1 MASKYAG
8 LRGKIP
14 EQPTERDVQFKELS
28 AKRKGKTFGELTEEY
43 NAVVEGL
50 KKLAERTKAGNLLK
64 TVLEVLLRESLD
76 AQDADS
82 VNANGYT
89 WTPQFEPYPIAED
102 VDAIVKYFRE
112 NGMEDQLQLKASE
125 LATRLKSFVKDEA
138 LANELIIEIK
148 TEVDPSTGEEVEIGR
163 DVRSKIPGVRVFL
176 ASGLSRVKSSKR
188 S

>member
-8 LRGKIP
+8 LKGKIP
-14 EQPTERDVQFKELS
+14 EQPTERDEQFKTEI
-28 AKRKGKTFGELTEEY
+28 AGRKGKTFGELTEEY
-43 NAVVEGL
+43 NVVEEAI
-50 KKLAERTKAGNLLK
+50 KKLAEKTKFGNLLK
-64 TVLEVLLRESLD
+64 KVLEVLIRESLD

-102 VDAIVKYFRE
+102 PDAIVKYFKD
-112 NGMEDQLQLKASE
+112 NDMADQLKLKSSE
-125 LATRLKSFVKDEA
+125 LATRLKSFIKEEA
-138 LANELIIEIK
+138 LSNELQIEIR
-148 TEVDPSTGEEVEIGR
+148 TETDPVTGEEIEVR

-176 ASGLSRVKSSKR
+176 ASGLSRVKSTKR

>member
-8 LRGKIP
+8 LKGKIP
-14 EQPTERDVQFKELS
+14 EQPTERDEVFRRET
-28 AKRKGKTFGELTEEY
+28 AKRADKTVGELTEEY
-43 NAVVEGL
+43 NTVQDAIAR
-50 KKLAERTKAGNLLK
+50 LAEKTKTGNLLK
-64 TVLEVLLRESLD
+64 RVLEVLIREKLD

-82 VNANGYT
+82 INASGYT

-102 VDAIVKYFRE
+102 VDAIVKYFQE

-148 TEVDPSTGEEVEIGR
+148 TEVDPATGEEVEIGR

-176 ASGLSRVKSSKR
+176 GSGLSRVKSNKR

>member
-1 MASKYAG
+1 VGSKYAG
-8 LRGKIP
+8 LKGKIP
-14 EQPTERDVQFKELS
+14 EERSERDVAFQTES
-28 AKRKGKTFGELTEEY
+28 AKRKDKTIGELTEEY
-43 NAVVEGL
+43 NVVQEAL
-50 KKLAERTKAGNLLK
+50 ARLAEKTKTGNLLK
-64 TVLEVLLRESLD
+64 RVLEVQIREKLD

-82 VNANGYT
+82 INANGYT
-89 WTPQFEPYPIAED
+89 WTPTFEPYPVAED
-102 VDAIVKYFRE
+102 VASIVKYFQE

-148 TEVDPSTGEEVEIGR
+148 TEVDPATGEEVEIGR

-176 ASGLSRVKSSKR
+176 GSGLSRVKSNKR